1 MALYQVSDYQK
12 LDKFTFLD
20 LQVFNYILAE
30 ALSICSDKNNLIKID
45 RVILNCN
52 DGEKILIVMSK
63 LARLLRYTIL
73 LYESWRRANSFSE

>member
-12 LDKFTFLD
+12 LDKFTFSRFASFYLY
-20 LQVFNYILAE
+20 FAE